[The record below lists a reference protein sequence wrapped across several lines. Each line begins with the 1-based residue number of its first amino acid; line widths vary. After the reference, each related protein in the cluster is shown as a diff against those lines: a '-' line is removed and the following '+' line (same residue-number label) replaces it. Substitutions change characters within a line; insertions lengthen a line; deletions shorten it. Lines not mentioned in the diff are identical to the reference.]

1 MKSTT
6 AGLTPETSLD
16 ADFADL
22 RRREFARLDT
32 QGLAYLDYTGSGLY
46 PASLV
51 EGHARV
57 LRDGVF
63 GNPHSGH
70 APSRASTEVMQ
81 DARSTVLGFLDADA
95 SEYTVIFA
103 ANASAAIKLVAES
116 YPFAEGGACLL
127 TADNHNSVNGI
138 REFAARAGARVSY
151 LGLDDELRLADAP
164 AAVAAGAAASGRS
177 PRLFAFPAQSNFSG
191 AKHPLELVSV
201 AKGLG
206 FDVLLDAA
214 AFAPTNP
221 LRLRD
226 HPADFVALSFY
237 KIFGYPT
244 GVGALVARREAL
256 ARLRRP
262 WFAGGTV
269 DFVSV
274 QNRRH
279 QLAAVPERFEDGTPD
294 FLSLAA
300 VAPGIRFMD
309 GLGMAR
315 LSAHVRRRTG
325 ELLEGLQALAHRNGR
340 PQAVVYGPRTLDA
353 RGGTVAFNLVDVR
366 GRPIP
371 FAVVEDRASEGGV
384 AVRGG
389 CFCNPG
395 ASERAFGLRA
405 PEADRCLSETAER
418 FTLERFAACMG
429 PDVAVGAVRA
439 SVGMATTAADVA
451 RALEVLGNLAE

>member
-1 MKSTT
+1 MRSTV
-6 AGLTPETSLD
+6 AGRAPD
-16 ADFADL
+16 APPDSAFADL
-22 RRREFARLDT
+22 RRREFARLDA
-32 QGLAYLDYTGSGLY
+32 QRLAYLDYTGSGLY

-51 EGHARV
+51 EGHARR

-70 APSRASTEVMQ
+70 APSRASTAVM
-81 DARSTVLGFLDADA
+81 DEARAAVLRFLNADA
-95 SEYTVIFA
+95 ADYAVIFA

-116 YPFAEGGACLL
+116 YPFEEGGAYLL
-127 TADNHNSVNGI
+127 AADNHNSVNGI

-151 LGLDDELRLADAP
+151 LPLDDELRLMNAP
-164 AAVAAGAAASGRS
+164 AAVAAEGTASGKA

-191 AKHPLELVSV
+191 VKHSLELVATARQS
-201 AKGLG
+201 G

-221 LRLRD
+221 LSLHD
-226 HPADFVALSFY
+226 HPAEFVALSFY

-274 QNRRH
+274 QNRRY
-279 QLAAVPERFEDGTPD
+279 QLAAVPEAFEDGTPD
-294 FLSLAA
+294 FLNLAA
-300 VAPGIRFMD
+300 IPPGISFME
-309 GLGMAR
+309 GVGMAR
-315 LSAHVRRRTG
+315 LSDHVRLRTG
-325 ELLEGLQALAHRNGR
+325 ELLEGLQALAHANGR
-340 PQAVVYGPRTLDA
+340 PQAVVYGPRTLDG
-353 RGGTVAFNLVDVR
+353 RGGTVAFNLVDAR

-371 FAVVEDRASEGGV
+371 FAVVEARAREGGV

-405 PEADRCLSETAER
+405 PDADRCLSETAER

-439 SVGMATTAADVA
+439 SVGMATTAADVG
-451 RALEVLGNLAE
+451 RALEVLGTFAE

>member
-1 MKSTT
+1 
-6 AGLTPETSLD
+6 
-16 ADFADL
+16 
-22 RRREFARLDT
+22 
-32 QGLAYLDYTGSGLY
+32 
-46 PASLV
+46 
-51 EGHARV
+51 
-57 LRDGVF
+57 
-63 GNPHSGH
+63 
-70 APSRASTEVMQ
+70 
-81 DARSTVLGFLDADA
+81 ADA

-221 LRLRD
+221 LSLRD

-300 VAPGIRFMD
+300 VAPGIRFME
-309 GLGMAR
+309 GLGMVR

-340 PQAVVYGPRTLDA
+340 PQAVIYGPRTLDA

-371 FAVVEDRASEGGV
+371 FAVVEDRAREGGV